1 VWEPSSAAAI
11 VGLAVLSVC
20 TLYKE
25 NAPSL
30 SDLRDASSDGGPT
43 HQHLQDADLTVGALG
58 LITGLAMAWLTR
70 DPTAL
75 LLIVVALGAYMLGF
89 HAVLNRNPTLVRIN
103 ES

>member
-1 VWEPSSAAAI
+1 MTAWEPSNAAAI
-11 VGLAVLSVC
+11 VGLAVLSIC

-30 SDLRDASSDGGPT
+30 GDLRDATPNGGAT

-58 LITGLAMAWLTR
+58 VITGLAMAWLTK

-75 LLIVVALGAYMLGF
+75 LLIIVALGSYMLGF
-89 HAVLNRNPTLVRIN
+89 HAVLNRTPNPI
-103 ES
+103 